1 MRNLTI
7 TEFYRLRFSFRP
19 YSDTSLSSLIELV
32 YPVERK
38 NKKDKKADLETVA
51 VLPPTATFSEI
62 LEVATD
68 VFRTWV
74 KDGVEGWKEFAEEL
88 GLVGEVV

>member
-7 TEFYRLRFSFRP
+7 SEFYKLRFSFRP
-19 YSDTSLSSLIELV
+19 YNNTSLSGLIELV
-32 YPVERK
+32 YPVAGK
-38 NKKDKKADLETVA
+38 NKKVDLETIA
-51 VLPPTATFSEI
+51 VLPATASFSEI

-74 KDGVEGWKEFAEEL
+74 KDGGDGWKEFAEEL